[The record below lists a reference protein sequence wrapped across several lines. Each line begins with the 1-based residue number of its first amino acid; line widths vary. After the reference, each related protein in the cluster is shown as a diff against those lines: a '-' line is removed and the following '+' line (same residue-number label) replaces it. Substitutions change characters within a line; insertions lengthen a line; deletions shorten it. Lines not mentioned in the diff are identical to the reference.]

1 MIIPSQIR
9 AARALLG
16 LSQWELADL
25 AAVGAATVK
34 RIEAAPEIR
43 GSADTFWKI
52 QSALETA
59 GVEFIPADETK
70 GPGVRLKSSGATKPK
85 RLARR
90 RKPGREA

>member
-9 AARALLG
+9 AARSLLG
-16 LSQWELADL
+16 LSQGQLADL

-34 RIEAAPEIR
+34 RIEASAEIR

-52 QSALETA
+52 QTALEEA

-70 GPGVRLKSSGATKPK
+70 GPGVRLKHRTRDKQP
-85 RLARR
+85 
-90 RKPGREA
+90 